1 VIGRRTLV
9 IAVVAAVVL
18 SVATT
23 WLATRLVRSP
33 AEVAAR
39 TAPPPPTTILAP
51 VESRELATKVISRG
65 TGHYGSPVNVSLAGS
80 YLKRG
85 PQLVTS
91 LPSAGTALKEGD
103 VALTVSGR
111 PAFLLQ
117 GAQPSFRDLGPGM
130 TGTDVK
136 QLKSALKRLG
146 YDPGPQDGAY
156 DAATERA
163 VESLYAKSGYSPLKA
178 TNDDVRG
185 LLPVEARLI
194 AGAMPGGGVQ
204 LPASEVLF
212 MRAAPVRV
220 DKLVGHVG
228 ESANGALLSVTD
240 SAVSVDAQLPVDQAT
255 LVRPD
260 AVVTIDEPDLGIK
273 TTGKVTEVAA
283 NPGTNGVDN
292 FHVFFRVAVAQAPDR
307 LVGTSVRLTIAVDQ
321 SSKSQLTVPLSAV
334 STAADGSARVQKSAG
349 GKVAPVPVN
358 PGLAADGYVAID
370 VPGGGL
376 AAGDQVVI
384 GTDKGASAARG

>member
-1 VIGRRTLV
+1 MIGRRTLV

-51 VESRELATKVISRG
+51 VESRELATKVITRG
-65 TGHYGSPVNVSLAGS
+65 TGHYGSAVNLTLTGS

-85 PQLVTS
+85 PQILTS
-91 LPSAGTALKEGD
+91 LPAAGTALKEGD

-146 YDPGPQDGAY
+146 YDPGPADGAY
-156 DAATERA
+156 DAATEQAITELFQRN
-163 VESLYAKSGYSPLKA
+163 GFTPLKA
-178 TNDDVRG
+178 TAEDVRA
-185 LLPVEARLI
+185 LLPVEARLV
-194 AGAMPGGGVQ
+194 AGGMPGGGVQ
-204 LPASEVLF
+204 LPASEVVF
-212 MRAAPVRV
+212 MRAVPVRV
-220 DKLVGHVG
+220 DKLVAHVG
-228 ESANGALLSVTD
+228 DSVNGALMSVTD
-240 SAVSVDAQLPVDQAT
+240 SAVSVDAQLPVDQAS
-255 LVRPD
+255 LIKPD
-260 AVVTIDEPDLGIK
+260 ATVTVDEPDLGIK
-273 TTGKVTEVAA
+273 TTGKITQVAA

-292 FHVFFRVAVAQAPDR
+292 FHVFFRVAVPDPPDR
-307 LVGTSVRLTIAVDQ
+307 LIGTSVRLTIAVDQ

-334 STAADGSARVQKSAG
+334 TTAADGSARVQKSAR
-349 GKVAPVPVN
+349 GKVATIPVN
-358 PGLAADGYVAID
+358 PGLAADGYVAVD